1 VNGLEQNSGQTLHTQ
16 GRHQNPGPPQ
26 QWEGDQL
33 LAQDSPMTTLSLALD
48 RYLGQAFNRIP
59 VAMIVVNKDGEIIR
73 MNDLAETTF
82 GYSSTELIGQ
92 KVEVLIPARF
102 RHKHPGYRGG
112 FLSEPSA
119 RPMGVGRD
127 LSGLRK
133 DGSEFPVEVGINPVE
148 TGEGPLIL
156 SVILDL
162 SERKQAEK
170 LVQEALQQKEL
181 LLKEVHHR
189 VKNNL
194 QVVHSLLDLQALKI
208 TDTEMVDLLRES
220 QNRIRSMSL
229 IHQTLY
235 QSHDFAQVDFKRF
248 LGELLP
254 QLTESYG
261 ARSRLVSIDI
271 RALDVKLPINEAIP
285 CGLIVNELVSNALK
299 HGFPDNRPG
308 KVLVEISQD
317 ADQVVELSISDNGQ
331 GIPPDMNLAKS
342 ESLGLQLVHLL
353 TRQLH
358 GVLDVQRS
366 DPTRF
371 TLRFQMGELP

>member
-1 VNGLEQNSGQTLHTQ
+1 
-16 GRHQNPGPPQ
+16 
-26 QWEGDQL
+26 
-33 LAQDSPMTTLSLALD
+33 MTTLSLALD

-92 KVEVLIPARF
+92 KVEVLIPARY

-170 LVQEALQQKEL
+170 LVQDALQQKEL

-235 QSHDFAQVDFKRF
+235 QSQDFAQVDFKRF

-261 ARSRLVSIDI
+261 ARSRLVNIDI
-271 RALDVKLPINEAIP
+271 SALDVKLPINEAIP

-317 ADQVVELSISDNGQ
+317 ENQVVELSISDNGQ

-342 ESLGLQLVHLL
+342 ESLGLQLVQLL

-371 TLRFQMGELP
+371 TLRFQMGERP

>member
-1 VNGLEQNSGQTLHTQ
+1 
-16 GRHQNPGPPQ
+16 
-26 QWEGDQL
+26 
-33 LAQDSPMTTLSLALD
+33 MTTQRIALD
-48 RYLGQAFNRIP
+48 EYLGQAFNRIP
-59 VAMIVVNKDGEIIR
+59 VAMIVVNERGDIIR

-82 GYSSTELIGQ
+82 GYASEELIGH
-92 KVEVLIPARF
+92 KVETLIPSRY

-112 FLSEPSA
+112 FLAEPSA
-119 RPMGVGRD
+119 RPMGAGRD

-133 DGSEFPVEVGINPVE
+133 DGSEFPVEIGINPVE
-148 TGEGPLIL
+148 TGEGPMIL

-162 SERKQAEK
+162 SERKQAETRI
-170 LVQEALQQKEL
+170 QEALQQKDL

-194 QVVHSLLDLQALKI
+194 QVIHSLLDLQALKI
-208 TDTEMVDLLRES
+208 VDTDMVDLLRDS

-235 QSHDFAQVDFKRF
+235 QSQDFAQVDFQRF

-254 QLTESYG
+254 RLTESYG
-261 ARSRLVSIDI
+261 ARSKQVRIDI
-271 RALDVKLPINEAIP
+271 RSTDVKLPINEAIP

-299 HGFPDNRPG
+299 HGFPNDQTG
-308 KVLVEISQD
+308 TVLVEIAQD
-317 ADQVVELSISDNGQ
+317 AELAVTLSISDDGQ
-331 GIPPDMNLAKS
+331 GIAPGLDLTKS

-358 GVLDVQRS
+358 GQLEVRRS
-366 DPTRF
+366 NPTRF
-371 TLRFQMGELP
+371 TLTFRMGETT